1 MCYGGLAAA
10 VVQPLA
16 REWHCSSPLSA
27 PSFLLHGNVGVGQM
41 AAGAESQV
49 QYRSK
54 ERVPSLALGFLTV
67 ELFLLQVAF
76 SWSSQKK
83 KKKIAIA
90 WLVLMPAIFH
100 FLWELCRSS
109 FVLLVLEWTA
119 MFMFLDLQ
127 GKSVLKVSAQSAGG
141 KLFLHAICASRVS
154 QAVPNLKCYVE
165 NCTGLD
171 NFEAA

>member
-1 MCYGGLAAA
+1 MALL
-10 VVQPLA
+10 QLS
-16 REWHCSSPLSA
+16 SSPWPGNGTAL
-27 PSFLLHGNVGVGQM
+27 PHFLPPVFCYMEMWVLDKWLLGQR
-41 AAGAESQV
+41 ARCSTAVKREFLPLPWGF
-49 QYRSK
+49 
-54 ERVPSLALGFLTV
+54 SLLNCSCCRLRFLEV
-67 ELFLLQVAF
+67 HE
-76 SWSSQKK
+76 K
-83 KKKIAIA
+83 KKKIPIA